1 MSSNSLNW
9 YFCMNSLLPETKMNS
24 RVILSFIY
32 SAASIKASGWGKFML
47 QYHFKDL
54 DDRMSKLEKGL
65 NVTKTAEETDVELYR
80 EMSMDANLIGKFIN
94 QQVAAAMA
102 EKTKQ

>member
-32 SAASIKASGWGKFML
+32 SSASIKPPGWGGRSLTDGLVETSIVVLLVDAASASLSLKRRRFRSP
-47 QYHFKDL
+47 KV
-54 DDRMSKLEKGL
+54 SKG
-65 NVTKTAEETDVELYR
+65 
-80 EMSMDANLIGKFIN
+80 
-94 QQVAAAMA
+94 
-102 EKTKQ
+102 